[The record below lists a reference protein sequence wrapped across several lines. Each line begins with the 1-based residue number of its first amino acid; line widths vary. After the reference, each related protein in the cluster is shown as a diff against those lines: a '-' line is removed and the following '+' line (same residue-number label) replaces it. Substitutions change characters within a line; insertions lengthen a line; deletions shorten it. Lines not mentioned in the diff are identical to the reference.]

1 MLFDTYIV
9 PEVLNI
15 LSVSANG
22 IALITVLIINAIVLI
37 KSTLAMKSGISEDA
51 NAFEEHTKIL
61 DVVKSCYICGLV
73 FHILTWVLFAFEADM
88 TLTFAFLWGI
98 SGIITAANGIA
109 SHFLNGKA
117 NNNFVL
123 FKKIKTFVLYSSI
136 YFVMYF
142 LIY

>member
-61 DVVKSCYICGLV
+61 DVVKSCYICG
-73 FHILTWVLFAFEADM
+73 
-88 TLTFAFLWGI
+88 
-98 SGIITAANGIA
+98 
-109 SHFLNGKA
+109 K
-117 NNNFVL
+117 
-123 FKKIKTFVLYSSI
+123 
-136 YFVMYF
+136 
-142 LIY
+142 